1 MIGKIT
7 FELLSQPMTDH
18 QAMRARHEIVRWM
31 TLWHRF
37 LVFSPSYELARKS
50 RTGEL
55 TGAEVLP
62 ADFETVLRV
71 YDDLGPVRFN
81 EFSEWWQPIRFQQ
94 FGFAGDKRPA
104 VERIGIV
111 NDGGDMPLSELGKA
125 LTAYHALTW
134 AEQGQP
140 AALIA
145 AIPFGLPKSQI
156 MRQIG
161 QLLDDM
167 PSVDPIERR
176 AMNARYSLHGTKL
189 HRDSVA
195 KYHDVLRAKSVN
207 PTKPLWR
214 IGLMAQLSYTY
225 TNLIKQSENRMG
237 SVDDRNNLKELTSRA
252 FKRGH
257 MIAENAARGIF
268 PSYKDCPHAMPL
280 DLERVEQQRLQK
292 VAARRQ
298 RRAT

>member
-1 MIGKIT
+1 MNV
-7 FELLSQPMTDH
+7 ELTSQPVTDH
-18 QAMRARHEIVRWM
+18 QTIRARHEIVRWM

-55 TGAEVLP
+55 TGAELLP

-81 EFSEWWQPIRFQQ
+81 EFSEWWQPIRFKQ

-111 NDGGDMPLSELGKA
+111 HDGGDMPLSELENA
-125 LTAYHALTW
+125 LRTYHSRIW

-140 AALIA
+140 ASLVA

-156 MRQIG
+156 MKQIG

-167 PSVDPIERR
+167 PPADPIERR
-176 AMNARYSLHGTKL
+176 AMNAKYSLHGSKL

-195 KYHDVLRAKSVN
+195 KYHAVLQAKSVN

-214 IGLMAQLSYTY
+214 IGLIAQLSYTY
-225 TNLIKQSENRMG
+225 TNLIKNSEDRMG
-237 SVDDRNNLKELTSRA
+237 SINDRNNLKELTSRA

-268 PSYKDCPHAMPL
+268 PSYKACPHAMPL
-280 DLERVEQQRLQK
+280 DLERVEHQRQQK
-292 VAARRQ
+292 VAAKKQ
-298 RRAT
+298 RRSEGLA

>member
-1 MIGKIT
+1 MA
-7 FELLSQPMTDH
+7 DH

-50 RTGEL
+50 RMGEL
-55 TGAEVLP
+55 TGVEVLP

-94 FGFAGDKRPA
+94 FGFAGDKRPS
-104 VERIGIV
+104 VERIGMV
-111 NDGGDMPLSELGKA
+111 HDGGDVPLSELENA
-125 LTAYHALTW
+125 LRGYHSRTW
-134 AEQGQP
+134 TEQGQP

-145 AIPFGLPKSQI
+145 AIPLGLPKSQI

-176 AMNARYSLHGTKL
+176 AMNARYSLHGSKL
-189 HRDSVA
+189 HRDSVV
-195 KYHDVLRAKSVN
+195 KYHDVLQAKSVYS
-207 PTKPLWR
+207 TKPLWR
-214 IGLMAQLSYTY
+214 IGIIAQLSYTY
-225 TNLIKQSENRMG
+225 TNLIKQSEDRIG
-237 SVDDRNNLKELTSRA
+237 SLVQRTKLKELTSRA

-268 PSYKDCPHAMPL
+268 PSYENCPHAMAL
-280 DLERVEQQRLQK
+280 DLDRVEQQRQRK
-292 VAARRQ
+292 VAERRQ
-298 RRAT
+298 RRAN